1 MCRCSHLISAARRRK
16 RYPSTALVYLGC
28 VAVCRRCGIP
38 RNRQRIVRRTVTG
51 KTAHIVGRYRSCYFQ
66 RKRRTYTVYF
76 CRQCDSTRRP
86 RPSVLHIAYFKPT
99 VQLGAKLAY
108 RIIRRT
114 SVCINDLR
122 PDFRFI
128 VNKSE
133 ICTAVAFLRIISVI
147 SRCKRIRTSGHIQR
161 YALYRIFDNVER
173 KLCRNSAYS
182 AITHVSTHREYLIPL
197 RKLRLIPRYL
207 L

>member
-1 MCRCSHLISAARRRK
+1 MYPFPVRITFNYISRCEIIHTPRK
-16 RYPSTALVYLGC
+16 RNRITRSLST
-28 VAVCRRCGIP
+28 
-38 RNRQRIVRRTVTG
+38 RQLIHRQY
-51 KTAHIVGRYRSCYFQ
+51 TADFQ
-66 RKRRTYTVYF
+66 NKRRTYTVYF
-76 CRQCDSTRRP
+76 RRQCNSTRRP
-86 RPSVLHIAYFKPT
+86 RPSVLRIAYFKPS

-161 YALYRIFDNVER
+161 YALYRIFDNIER

-182 AITHVSTHREYLIPL
+182 AITRVSAHRECLIPL